1 MGKTS
6 SESKNKYNKK
16 AYDRIN
22 VMLPKGKKEVFVKI
36 AQSKGLSLNGY
47 INMLLNENLKY
58 RNANQSDD
66 NQSADADEE
75 QDPTEQQSE

>member
-22 VMLPKGKKEVFVKI
+22 VMLPKGKKEIFVKV

-47 INMLLNENLKY
+47 INMLLNADLEY
-58 RNANQSDD
+58 RNANQSD
-66 NQSADADEE
+66 SK
-75 QDPTEQQSE
+75 

>member
-22 VMLPKGKKEVFVKI
+22 VMLPKGKKEIFVKV

-47 INMLLNENLKY
+47 INMLLNADLEYWNV
-58 RNANQSDD
+58 NQSDD
-66 NQSADADEE
+66 NHSANADEE

>member
-22 VMLPKGKKEVFVKI
+22 VMLPKGKKEIFVKV

-47 INMLLNENLKY
+47 INMLLNADLEY

-66 NQSADADEE
+66 NQSTNADAE